1 MNELPK
7 IVLQRLQAQKPAA
20 HPEPGLLN
28 GFAEDALA
36 AIEKKKV
43 LEHLSRCDDCREVVF
58 LAKPELQAQKAGKER
73 PAAWMRW
80 PTLRWI
86 AAAACVVVVAAAVS
100 LRQERRDNVSPF
112 SPGSVSDRSSLAA
125 PQSQDRADRD
135 RLNES
140 TTRAAASGSPTL
152 AVTGRET
159 AALPPTS
166 TEKKE
171 MFAKTTPVPRPRYSM
186 ARITPPSVMPL
197 NPPGQP
203 EANGGLRASDELVP
217 RPQGDVAAE
226 ASGAAGN
233 AKKTTQWI
241 SNQAMIASPA
251 QLEPKWMLSSDGL
264 LHRSL
269 DAGKTWEVVVVANGV
284 QFRALSSVGSDVW
297 VGGANGSLYHS
308 IDAGLHW
315 AAVAPTSDGEA
326 LTTDIVS
333 IDFNDPQR
341 GKLTTAASE
350 IWTTVNGGQ
359 TWERK

>member
-7 IVLQRLQAQKPAA
+7 IVHQRLQAEKPAA

-28 GFAEDALA
+28 AFAEKALA
-36 AIEKKKV
+36 ERERLQVI
-43 LEHLSRCDDCREVVF
+43 EHLSRCDDCREVIF

-80 PTLRWI
+80 PTLRWV
-86 AAAACVVVVAAAVS
+86 AAAACVVVVGAAVS
-100 LRQERRDNVSPF
+100 RRQERRDNVSPF
-112 SPGSVSDRSSLAA
+112 SPSSVSDRSSLAA
-125 PQSQDRADRD
+125 PQPQDQADRD
-135 RLNES
+135 RVNGS
-140 TTRAAASGSPTL
+140 TARAAASGSPTL

-159 AALPPTS
+159 AAALPPTS

-171 MFAKTTPVPRPRYSM
+171 MFAKTTPVPRPRYSI
-186 ARITPPSVMPL
+186 ARIMPPPVMPL
-197 NPPGQP
+197 KPGH
-203 EANGGLRASDELVP
+203 EANGGLRASDELAP
-217 RPQGDVAAE
+217 RAQGDVTAE
-226 ASGAAGN
+226 ASGAVAN
-233 AKKTTQWI
+233 TKKTTQWV

-251 QLEPKWMLSSDGL
+251 QLETKWMLSSDGL

-284 QFRALSSVGSDVW
+284 QFRAVSSVQSDVW

-308 IDAGLHW
+308 TDAGLHW

-350 IWTTVNGGQ
+350 VWMTVNGGQ